1 MMAIPLAFS
10 AMSAAGSIFGGMKQ
24 AEGARESAEAQAAAL
39 EQNAA
44 LALLRGKQE
53 KRQAEIE
60 ESQNDAQA
68 ERVEGAARAGY
79 AGEGIEM
86 SGSALDVMAD
96 AEFQHQQGSETIKW
110 KGNVAVYESK
120 IQAQMLLAQAAEA
133 RKAGKRAGSASLL
146 GGVTGALGAMGSMFR
161 MGAGGK

>member
-1 MMAIPLAFS
+1 MMAIPMAFQ
-10 AMSAAGSIFGGMKQ
+10 AISAAGSIFGGLMKGYGERQ
-24 AEGARESAEAQAAAL
+24 SAEAQAHAL

-44 LALLRGKQE
+44 YALLRGRQE

-79 AGEGIEM
+79 ADQGIEM

-110 KGNVAVYESK
+110 KGNVAWWEAK
-120 IQAQMLLAQAAEA
+120 QQAAMLLEQAHEA
-133 RKAGKRAGSASLL
+133 KKAGKISALASVL
-146 GGVTGALGAMGSMFR
+146 GGIGAAMGPMGSIAR
-161 MGAGGK
+161 MKWGK